1 MTALANHTHT
11 GGNKNAEQKEIA
23 IKIKPNSPKGSQNS
37 VLKLHQ
43 CITLNLWKWPTV
55 SGHFHRLSLMQFDAK
70 A

>member
-43 CITLNLWKWPTV
+43 CITLNLW
-55 SGHFHRLSLMQFDAK
+55 
-70 A
+70 